1 MTKQQF
7 ISKLK
12 SKLRGLSKKD
22 VEERLSFYGEMIDDR
37 IESGL
42 SEEDAI
48 AEIGSADMVAS
59 QIIEEMSSQNV
70 PEGQKT
76 NKRISA
82 LQIVLLVLGSPLW
95 ISLLLTAF
103 FVILTVY
110 LVIWSVNAALWAVE
124 LPFLIFHFI
133 SKYLFIACKWVTVGS
148 VYLTK
153 QGMLLIKNF
162 FKGEKSV

>member
-7 ISKLK
+7 ITKLK

-22 VEERLSFYGEMIDDR
+22 IEERLSFYGEMIDDR

-59 QIIEEMSSQNV
+59 QIIEEISSQKMS
-70 PEGQKT
+70 EGEKT
-76 NKRISA
+76 NKKISA

-95 ISLLLTAF
+95 ISLLLAGF
-103 FVILTVY
+103 AVILSIY
-110 LVIWSVNAALWAVE
+110 AVIWSVNAALWAVE

-133 SKYLFIACKWVTVGS
+133 SKYLFIACKWVTLGS

-153 QGMLLIKNF
+153 QCILFIKKF
-162 FKGEKSV
+162 FTGEKSV